1 MAQAH
6 HTVIFV
12 PHARAKLRKW
22 RVTNF
27 QIFGAA
33 GSLLVLTLA
42 ATFVLW
48 FHFRTGINPDEM
60 ARLKREN
67 EKLREVNQSFE
78 SSIKKLQGRLVDYE
92 DRTRQLAI
100 VAGVENLGVGADAGG
115 AGEQG
120 EAGVGGGTSI
130 AEASAPDLAAMA
142 AVAAM
147 DARAK
152 QLAGRLDTVESK
164 LEERVRWISSTPA
177 IAPVKGILTS
187 GFGYRSDPMSHEQGI
202 HQGVDIA
209 APAGQPVHASA
220 DGIVLRAG
228 EVTGLGRAVFL
239 AHGYGLVTRYGHMS
253 RVDVHPG
260 QRLKRGDV
268 VGLVGNTGRS
278 TGYHLHYEVRL
289 DGAPVNPLGYIL
301 DDAGGPL

>member
-1 MAQAH
+1 MAQSH

-27 QIFGAA
+27 QIFGTA
-33 GSLLVLTLA
+33 GALIALLLA
-42 ATFVLW
+42 STFVLW

-100 VAGVENLGVGADAGG
+100 VAGVENLGVGSDAGG
-115 AGEQG
+115 AGDNS
-120 EAGVGGGTSI
+120 EAGVGGGTPLG
-130 AEASAPDLAAMA
+130 EASAPDLAAMETR
-142 AVAAM
+142 
-147 DARAK
+147 AR

-187 GFGYRSDPMSHEQGI
+187 GFGYRSDPMTHEQGI

-228 EVTGLGRAVFL
+228 EVTGLGRAVYL

-301 DDAGGPL
+301 DDSGGAL

>member
-1 MAQAH
+1 MAQSH

-27 QIFGAA
+27 QIFSAA
-33 GSLLVLTLA
+33 LSLLSLTLA
-42 ATFVLW
+42 AIFVLW
-48 FHFRTGINPDEM
+48 FHFRTGINPDEL

-67 EKLREVNQSFE
+67 EKLRVVNRSFE

-100 VAGVENLGVGADAGG
+100 VAGVENLGVGGDAGG
-115 AGEQG
+115 AGDNG
-120 EAGVGGGTSI
+120 EAGVGGGTSL
-130 AEASAPDLAAMA
+130 AEASAPEIAAMTS
-142 AVAAM
+142 M
-147 DARAK
+147 DNRAK
-152 QLAGRLDTVESK
+152 ALAGQLDSVESK

-228 EVTGLGRAVFL
+228 EVTGLGRAVYL

-260 QRLKRGDV
+260 QKLKRGDV

>member
-1 MAQAH
+1 MAQSH

-27 QIFGAA
+27 QIFGTA
-33 GSLLVLTLA
+33 GSLLALLLA
-42 ATFVLW
+42 STFVLW

-100 VAGVENLGVGADAGG
+100 VAGVENLGVGSDAGG
-115 AGEQG
+115 AGDNS
-120 EAGVGGGTSI
+120 EAGVGGGTPLV
-130 AEASAPDLAAMA
+130 EASAPDIEAMA
-142 AVAAM
+142 AM
-147 DARAK
+147 ETRAR

-187 GFGYRSDPMSHEQGI
+187 GFGYRSDPMTHEQGI

-228 EVTGLGRAVFL
+228 EVTGLGRAVYL

-301 DDAGGPL
+301 DDAGGPF

>member
-1 MAQAH
+1 MAQSH

-33 GSLLVLTLA
+33 GSLLALTLA

-48 FHFRTGINPDEM
+48 FHFRTGINPEELT
-60 ARLKREN
+60 RLKHEN
-67 EKLREVNQSFE
+67 EKLRETNQSFE
-78 SSIKKLQGRLVDYE
+78 SSIKKLQSRLVDYE

-100 VAGVENLGVGADAGG
+100 VAGVENLGAG
-115 AGEQG
+115 G
-120 EAGVGGGTSI
+120 EAGVGGGTTLG
-130 AEASAPDLAAMA
+130 EASAPDLAAM
-142 AVAAM
+142 
-147 DARAK
+147 DSRAR
-152 QLAGRLDTVESK
+152 QLAGQLDTVESK

-177 IAPVKGILTS
+177 IAPVKGVLTS
-187 GFGYRSDPMSHEQGI
+187 GFGYRSDPMTGEQGI

-209 APAGQPVHASA
+209 APAGQPIHASA
-220 DGIVLRAG
+220 DGIVVRAG
-228 EVTGLGRAVFL
+228 EVTGLGRAVYL

-260 QRLKRGDV
+260 
-268 VGLVGNTGRS
+268 
-278 TGYHLHYEVRL
+278 
-289 DGAPVNPLGYIL
+289 
-301 DDAGGPL
+301 

>member
-1 MAQAH
+1 MARPH

-22 RVTNF
+22 RVTNL
-27 QIFGAA
+27 QIGLAA
-33 GSLLVLTLA
+33 GSLLALTLA
-42 ATFVLW
+42 SIFVLW
-48 FHFRTGINPDEM
+48 FHFRTGLNPDEL
-60 ARLKREN
+60 ARLRREN
-67 EKLREVNQSFE
+67 EKLREVNHSFE
-78 SSIKKLQGRLVDYE
+78 GGIKKLQQQLVDYE

-100 VAGVENLGVGADAGG
+100 VAGVENLGAGG
-115 AGEQG
+115 DGAANG
-120 EAGVGGGTSI
+120 EAGVGGGTTLE
-130 AEASAPDLAAMA
+130 EASAPDLVAM
-142 AVAAM
+142 AAM
-147 DARAK
+147 DARSR

-177 IAPVKGILTS
+177 IAPVKGIFTS
-187 GFGYRSDPMSHEQGI
+187 GFGYRSDPMTGERGI

-228 EVTGLGRAVFL
+228 EVTGLGRAVYL

-253 RVDVHPG
+253 RVDVKPG

-268 VGLVGNTGRS
+268 LGLVGNTGRS

-289 DGAPVNPLGYIL
+289 DGEPVNPLGYIL
-301 DDAGGPL
+301 DDAGGGY